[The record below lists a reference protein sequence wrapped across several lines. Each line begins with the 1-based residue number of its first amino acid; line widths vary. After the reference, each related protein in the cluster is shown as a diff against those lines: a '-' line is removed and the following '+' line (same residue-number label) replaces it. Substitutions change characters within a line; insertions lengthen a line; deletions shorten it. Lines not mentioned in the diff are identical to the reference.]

1 MRETEFDNLRWIIY
15 GIVLVVLA
23 VVSFAFQFMLWAFA
37 VLLLIAAIDIV
48 YVRYFK
54 GRVWR

>member
-23 VVSFAFQFMLWAFA
+23 VASFAFQPTLWAFA

>member
-23 VVSFAFQFMLWAFA
+23 VVSFAFQPILWAFA

>member
-23 VVSFAFQFMLWAFA
+23 VVSFAFQPMLWAFA